1 MKPIFQTHRCL
12 SARELHQYAIGQ
24 LSGAERHRV
33 ENHLLDCALCN
44 DAVEGRTARPDR
56 DAAPLPTANAFL
68 ASLATAPEASTVA
81 TSPPTEEAKVRTL
94 PRRRPWLQ
102 YAAAACVVALATVSV
117 WYFQETN
124 KHDRI
129 IAQEYHTPD
138 AEVINPRGGRVV
150 PLETSKLDEA
160 MTAYDEAAYDR
171 SAALFAEVVAAEPT
185 NEDALYYGGL
195 SQLENGDTA
204 AAIQLF
210 ERTLAIGNKYPDE
223 ALFHLAISHLSRHEV
238 TQARVYLKQL
248 TADESGLYYG
258 RAQEMLSQL

>member
-12 SARELHQYAIGQ
+12 SARELHQYAAGQ
-24 LSGAERHRV
+24 LSGTERHRV

-68 ASLATAPEASTVA
+68 ASLNTAPKMQPAV
-81 TSPPTEEAKVRTL
+81 TEEAKVRVL

-102 YAAAACVVALATVSV
+102 YVAAACVVALATVSV

-129 IAQEYHTPD
+129 IAQEYDTPD

-150 PLETSKLDEA
+150 PLETSKLDAA

-238 TQARVYLKQL
+238 AQARVYLKQL
-248 TADESGLYYG
+248 TADESGLYYS
-258 RAQEMLSQL
+258 RAQEMLNQL